1 MTALFRGRRSYCY
14 LTVFPLEPLQPRNS
28 KDGVE
33 PFAVDGHCL
42 ILMQI
47 HVQRQIIILIALIP
61 LQRSEFHVIKPAFHN
76 LLVECLVL
84 RPHQQ
89 HMHVRPIRGREI
101 RKPQILFSIGGFVNR
116 RPPPGP
122 RHPPPPTAPTPPV
135 PAPPPPP
142 P

>member
-1 MTALFRGRRSYCY
+1 
-14 LTVFPLEPLQPRNS
+14 
-28 KDGVE
+28 
-33 PFAVDGHCL
+33 
-42 ILMQI
+42 MQI

-101 RKPQILFSIGGFVNR
+101 RKPHILFSIGGFLNS
-116 RPPPGP
+116 RPPPALVNLP
-122 RHPPPPTAPTPPV
+122 LPPSPIYSL
-135 PAPPPPP
+135 PPPPP
-142 P
+142 PPPRPPTYLLT